1 MLVHGVR
8 TSASMWRSQCELLS
22 GHGYAPIAIDLPGHG
37 SRSGETFTLASAR
50 AALDEAVDGDPRAAV
65 VGLSLGG
72 YVSMNWASRTATP
85 PSALVLSS
93 CTALPGGLAHRAF
106 LEFSRLVG
114 RAPRLGELLSDRA
127 ARAVVGEQA
136 AQDVARGGVSVAG
149 QVQALQAMR
158 DATPLADLV
167 NITRSG
173 IPVTFI
179 TGGFDHFRLDERAFL
194 AAAGDP
200 PVLRIPT
207 ANHLVSLHRPH
218 EYGRALVTVLDQ
230 LS

>member
-1 MLVHGVR
+1 
-8 TSASMWRSQCELLS
+8 MWRSQCELLS

-85 PSALVLSS
+85 PS
-93 CTALPGGLAHRAF
+93 AHRAF

-218 EYGRALVTVLDQ
+218 EYGEALVTVLDQ